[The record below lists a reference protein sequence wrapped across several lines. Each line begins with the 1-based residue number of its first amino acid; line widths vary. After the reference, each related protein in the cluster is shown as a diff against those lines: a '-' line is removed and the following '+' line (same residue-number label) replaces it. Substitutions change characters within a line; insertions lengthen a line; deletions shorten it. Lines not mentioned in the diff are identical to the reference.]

1 MRQKIF
7 NIFIKF
13 ITLILI
19 FFNNIFVKV
28 FKRDHFL
35 TIIHDN
41 VQKKLYNSVK
51 IRDRNIKFFC
61 PSKKSLMRVKT
72 FYTKEPETLKW
83 IESFETINQS
93 KIIFWDIGAN
103 MGLYSIYAS
112 LIHPNIDVIS
122 FEPSTSNTRLLSR
135 NISINSLFNRIRIFP
150 LALNDKKNIF
160 SLFNETD
167 FQEGGAISTFD
178 KNINS
183 IGAKL
188 DESLVENKYKLFG
201 TTIDYLIDNE
211 LIEAPNYIKIDVDG
225 IEHLILKGASKL
237 MDRDGL
243 KELLIEM
250 NPTNTEQTE
259 FIYRLFKEKGFK
271 KIISTNANLTNNKNY
286 ILKQNENV
294 NTIFRKI

>member
-7 NIFIKF
+7 NAFIKF
-13 ITLILI
+13 ISLILI
-19 FFNNIFVKV
+19 LLNNLFIKL

-41 VQKKLYNSVK
+41 IQKKLYNSVK
-51 IRDRNIKFFC
+51 IGDNVIKFFC

-72 FYTKEPETLKW
+72 FHTKEPETLKW
-83 IESFETINQS
+83 IDSFETNSKS

-103 MGLYSIYAS
+103 IGLYSIYAS
-112 LIHPNIDVIS
+112 LTHDNIDVIS

-135 NISINSLFNRIRIFP
+135 NISINSLSDRIKIFP
-150 LALNDKKNIF
+150 LALNDKENIF

-167 FQEGGAISTFD
+167 FQEGSAISTFD

-183 IGAKL
+183 VGTIL
-188 DESLVENKYKLFG
+188 NESTVKNKYKLFG
-201 TTIDYLIDNE
+201 TNIDYLIDNKF
-211 LIEAPNYIKIDVDG
+211 IGVPNYIKIDVDG

-237 MDRDGL
+237 MDRDDL
-243 KELLIEM
+243 KELSVEM
-250 NPTNTEQTE
+250 NPTNKDQSE
-259 FIYRLFKEKGFK
+259 FIYRLFREKGFQ
-271 KIISTNANLTNNKNY
+271 KIISTNANLIENENY
-286 ILKQNENV
+286 ILKHNENV

>member
-7 NIFIKF
+7 KAFINL
-13 ITLILI
+13 ISLILI
-19 FFNNIFVKV
+19 SLNNLFIKL

-35 TIIHDN
+35 TVIHDN
-41 VQKKLYNSVK
+41 IQKKLYNSFK
-51 IRDRNIKFFC
+51 IRDKAIKFFC
-61 PSKKSLMRVKT
+61 PSTLSLMRVKT

-83 IESFETINQS
+83 IDNFETNSKS

-103 MGLYSIYAS
+103 IGLYSIYAS
-112 LIHPNIDVIS
+112 IIHENIDVIS

-135 NISINSLFNRIRIFP
+135 NISINSLSDRIKIFP

-167 FQEGGAISTFD
+167 FQEGSAISTFD

-183 IGAKL
+183 KGIKL
-188 DESLVENKYKLFG
+188 NENIVENKYKLFG
-201 TTIDYLIDNE
+201 TTIDYLIDNKF
-211 LIEAPNYIKIDVDG
+211 IGVPNYIKIDVDG
-225 IEHLILKGASKL
+225 IEHLILKGANKL
-237 MDRDGL
+237 MDQDDL
-243 KELLIEM
+243 KELSVEM
-250 NPTNTEQTE
+250 NPTNKDQSE
-259 FIYRLFKEKGFK
+259 FIYKLFREKGFQ
-271 KIISTNANLTNNKNY
+271 KIISTNANLIENENY